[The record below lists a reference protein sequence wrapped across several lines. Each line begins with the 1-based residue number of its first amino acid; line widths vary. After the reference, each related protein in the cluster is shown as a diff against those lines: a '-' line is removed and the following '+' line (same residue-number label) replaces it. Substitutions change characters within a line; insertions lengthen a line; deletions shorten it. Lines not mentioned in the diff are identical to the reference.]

1 MRTRPERGSRVAEG
15 LGVDIQEVIGKA
27 EQASRPPL
35 AGRALYLASV
45 FEIPK
50 MKAILINPETRSIES
65 VDINGRDD
73 IARLV
78 GFNTLESDTIG
89 TAGDRLYFD
98 EECFLR
104 GTTGRFQIDTI
115 IPVSGKGVIVGTA
128 GDGST
133 LRDAVTDIEELRS
146 RIKYL

>member
-1 MRTRPERGSRVAEG
+1 
-15 LGVDIQEVIGKA
+15 
-27 EQASRPPL
+27 
-35 AGRALYLASV
+35 
-45 FEIPK
+45 
-50 MKAILINPETRSIES
+50 MKAILINPESRSIES
-65 VDINGRDD
+65 VDIGGRDD

-78 GFNTLESDTIG
+78 GFDTLESDSVG
-89 TAGDRLYFD
+89 TEGDRLYFD